1 MMNMIGYW
9 GEMKMG
15 VYCASRWRRR
25 IVKMKITH
33 IPKDKLIKIR
43 YESEEE
49 KIIALENAKFVAKW
63 SDAEVEGL
71 KQTG

>member
-1 MMNMIGYW
+1 
-9 GEMKMG
+9 
-15 VYCASRWRRR
+15 
-25 IVKMKITH
+25 MKITH